1 MSKDYE
7 RLPLRARMFLGCLR
21 IASHFERE
29 RNISRSLRQARQLEG
44 EAAASAGEFEEGRLL
59 LSAGRAYLNARKHTR
74 AVTMLETARP
84 VFERQK
90 LQGTF
95 HGYMGLADLYQSL
108 GAAYSGSGRQEDH
121 DAVRTEAETLALEIE
136 GVFNL
141 RTTFLPDGGRL
152 IARVPDVVE
161 EQAA

>member
-7 RLPLRARMFLGCLR
+7 RLPLQSKMFLGCLR
-21 IASHFERE
+21 IFSHLEHE
-29 RNISRSLRQARQLEG
+29 RNMPRSLRQAIQLE
-44 EAAASAGEFEEGRLL
+44 ERAATSEGQFEEGRLL

-74 AVTMLETARP
+74 AVMVLETARP

-95 HGYMGLADLYQSL
+95 HGFMGLADLYQSL
-108 GAAYSGSGRQEDH
+108 GAAYSGSGRQEAH
-121 DAVRTEAETLALEIE
+121 DAVRTAAESLALEIE
-136 GVFNL
+136 GAFEI

-152 IARVPDVVE
+152 ISRAPNALE
-161 EQAA
+161 EPAA